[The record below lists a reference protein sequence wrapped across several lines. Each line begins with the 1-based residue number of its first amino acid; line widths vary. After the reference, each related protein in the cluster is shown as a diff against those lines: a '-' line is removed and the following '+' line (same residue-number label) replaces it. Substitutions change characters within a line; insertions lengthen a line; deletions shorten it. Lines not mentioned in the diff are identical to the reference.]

1 MKKVILMMSV
11 LLSCGLFCACSSD
24 DDGLNEGSGSTQQYN
39 NEDPDAT
46 PDDINEL
53 YIWSSDRVYADIC
66 QITHAICGSFGPTI
80 KYHIYEDN
88 SGPEVYPIGL
98 IARIKSTSFFNN
110 PTQPYNYLHIIIENN
125 EFTDINSLKVGDTF
139 NSDVIRLDVINYRRN
154 INDNDWKIIC
164 PIPEYRAES
173 GQIQVAGK
181 KTGADGKI
189 YLRLDLKDL
198 KFNTKWGDQSTYT
211 FNATV
216 DYEIFDLSPEA
227 PDMEELTTPTDE
239 FVFFMLDA
247 INKELQGQHVFFS
260 EGPQEQECL
269 IINSNA
275 DFYDAYKGDLE
286 LWHLPTIDF
295 QYCTLVLGRTYG
307 ENGGVSLGD
316 FELIDNGDTY
326 QLNMT
331 LNNNVN
337 PNYTYTPDHVN
348 LYFWK
353 IYPKMENKPVVFNR
367 ITQDVNIDPLG
378 ENSTYTKMR
387 HRWLLDS
394 YVDAD
399 GHLHSVSND
408 WGDENYTIEFKE
420 NGIMEGRIGANEFSG
435 YYMLPFTFARDGKF
449 DNWPGELSYGVINMW
464 DWTVTER
471 GDDNPL
477 SKVFTHIFDATQF
490 KIWSF
495 ENKLHTMTLRIS
507 EREVF
512 CFYYENYYSES
523 YGH

>member
-11 LLSCGLFCACSSD
+11 LLSCGLFYACSSD
-24 DDGLNEGSGSTQQYN
+24 DGYNEGSGIPQDYY
-39 NEDPDAT
+39 EDPSVTPEDLNLLQIQADEGDAET
-46 PDDINEL
+46 CEL
-53 YIWSSDRVYADIC
+53 YKAR
-66 QITHAICGSFGPTI
+66 CGSFGPTI
-80 KYHIYEDN
+80 KYPNYDD
-88 SGPEVYPIGL
+88 SVVYDVYAL
-98 IARIKSTSFFNN
+98 AFVARINKTSLFCD
-110 PTQPYNYLHIIIENN
+110 PVRPYTYLNIYIENKDYI
-125 EFTDINSLKVGDTF
+125 DINSLKVGDTF
-139 NSDVIRLDVINYRRN
+139 NSSAIRLCVENYLREN
-154 INDNDWKIIC
+154 NTSYNG
-164 PIPEYRAES
+164 IPEYRAQS
-173 GQIQVAGK
+173 GQIQVVSK
-181 KTGADGKI
+181 KTGEDGKS
-189 YLRLDLKDL
+189 YLRIRLLDLKIHGE
-198 KFNTKWGDQSTYT
+198 WGDEWAYT
-211 FNATV
+211 FNATI
-216 DYEIFDLSPEA
+216 DYEICDFSPEK
-227 PDMEELTTPTDE
+227 PNMEELTTPTDE

-275 DFYDAYKGDLE
+275 EYHDAYKGDLE
-286 LWHLPTIDF
+286 LSHLPTIDF

-408 WGDENYTIEFKE
+408 WGDENYSIEFKE

-435 YYMLPFTFARDGKF
+435 YYMLPFTFVRDGKF

-512 CFYYENYYSES
+512 GFYYENYYSES